1 MDVAWHVIYP
11 RIDREG
17 QLAGKLRR
25 KKLRAEKESLVVVV
39 LGIFLSIDSISS
51 ENWYSVALK
60 PINTCRRC
68 KQVSDPYICQE
79 RGGKWC
85 GHATLNLLFQESI
98 EDEASRDV
106 SSPRF
111 HGNLLPSF
119 FLLAT
124 SRIRKYESSNG
135 VCPKSWWPWFERPSL
150 VRFFANSR
158 ILRLR
163 TRKESL
169 HRISPYW
176 REERRRRR
184 IWKIRKSLVTLSG
197 YFTLDT
203 VFPQSLYGD
212 SLSSFSFSAFLFRF
226 HVDYNR

>member
-135 VCPKSWWPWFERPSL
+135 VCPKL
-150 VRFFANSR
+150 VAMVRVAKSCSPILGFFDYGREKN
-158 ILRLR
+158 LC
-163 TRKESL
+163 TES
-169 HRISPYW
+169 HPFG
-176 REERRRRR
+176 EE
-184 IWKIRKSLVTLSG
+184 SG
-197 YFTLDT
+197 GGGGFGKLEK
-203 VFPQSLYGD
+203 VW
-212 SLSSFSFSAFLFRF
+212 
-226 HVDYNR
+226 